1 MNDKLIY
8 PYRLDSNARYREVVK
23 FVMTY
28 ALASITVPIL
38 FARNILILP
47 TNVSLLSI
55 FDWEV
60 YLSWFFCVLSILSGL
75 VFYYASAV
83 WIRLAWGEPSNLFG
97 CKIGDNCTERILDCT
112 FWLSILFCGI
122 GFALIIRFFLLFV
135 T

>member
-23 FVMTY
+23 LVMTY

-47 TNVSLLSI
+47 ANVSLLHI
-55 FDWEV
+55 FDLEV
-60 YLSWFFCVLSILSGL
+60 YFSWFFCGLSIFFGL
-75 VFYYASAV
+75 VFHYVSAV
-83 WIRLAWGEPSNLFG
+83 WIRLAWGEPSKLFG
-97 CKIGDNCTERILDCT
+97 FKIGDNCTERILDWT
-112 FWLSILFCGI
+112 FWLSISLWGI
-122 GFALIIRFFLLFV
+122 GFVLIIRFFLFFV

>member
-1 MNDKLIY
+1 MNEKPIY

-38 FARNILILP
+38 FARNLLVLSA
-47 TNVSLLSI
+47 NVSLVSI
-55 FDWEV
+55 FDWKV
-60 YLSWFFCVLSILSGL
+60 YCSWLFCVLSILSGL

-83 WIRLAWGEPSNLFG
+83 WIRLAWGKPSALFG
-97 CKIGDNCTERILDCT
+97 IEMNDKRTESVLDWT
-112 FWLSILFCGI
+112 FWLSISFWGI
-122 GFALIIRFFLLFV
+122 GFVLIILFFLFFV